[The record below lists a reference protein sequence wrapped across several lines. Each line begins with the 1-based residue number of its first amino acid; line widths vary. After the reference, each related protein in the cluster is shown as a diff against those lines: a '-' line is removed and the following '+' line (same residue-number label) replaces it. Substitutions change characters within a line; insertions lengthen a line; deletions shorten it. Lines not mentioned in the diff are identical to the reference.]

1 MKQTCP
7 KCGHNPAISL
17 WQRCL
22 MPLVG
27 EKKQAHCCRCGTPLD
42 NPAFCRNLQY
52 GAAILSIFPAWI
64 LAPNKLT
71 ILVVFLLTLFLGG
84 FIAAFLVPLVSILPE
99 DQESI
104 PAPEAAGMKAQL
116 TCPKCGKAPVMGAME
131 KAFLFS
137 RSVPRCPWCGTPL
150 SNPSWFDIIRLLA
163 MIGVPIAS
171 FILTRSKGLMILLF
185 GVVLILTGLISLFCI
200 PLQKHWNVT
209 D

>member
-52 GAAILSIFPAWI
+52 GAAILSIFPAWF

-116 TCPKCGKAPVMGAME
+116 TCPKCGKLEFFRGDFFDGEGEEAGSIAETRCPSCGVSYDLDYP
-131 KAFLFS
+131 KC
-137 RSVPRCPWCGTPL
+137 PRCGEA
-150 SNPSWFDIIRLLA
+150 NPNW
-163 MIGVPIAS
+163 
-171 FILTRSKGLMILLF
+171 
-185 GVVLILTGLISLFCI
+185 
-200 PLQKHWNVT
+200 
-209 D
+209 

>member
-27 EKKQAHCCRCGTPLD
+27 EKKQAHCYR
-42 NPAFCRNLQY
+42 
-52 GAAILSIFPAWI
+52 
-64 LAPNKLT
+64 
-71 ILVVFLLTLFLGG
+71 
-84 FIAAFLVPLVSILPE
+84 
-99 DQESI
+99 
-104 PAPEAAGMKAQL
+104 
-116 TCPKCGKAPVMGAME
+116 
-131 KAFLFS
+131 
-137 RSVPRCPWCGTPL
+137 CGTPL

>member
-1 MKQTCP
+1 
-7 KCGHNPAISL
+7 
-17 WQRCL
+17 
-22 MPLVG
+22 
-27 EKKQAHCCRCGTPLD
+27 
-42 NPAFCRNLQY
+42 
-52 GAAILSIFPAWI
+52 
-64 LAPNKLT
+64 
-71 ILVVFLLTLFLGG
+71 
-84 FIAAFLVPLVSILPE
+84 
-99 DQESI
+99 
-104 PAPEAAGMKAQL
+104 MKAQL
-116 TCPKCGKAPVMGAME
+116 TCPKCRKAPVLGAME

-185 GVVLILTGLISLFCI
+185 GVVLILTGLITLFCI